1 MIGHATGVTGE
12 VTDEA
17 RPLARH
23 ERAIFLVLLAA
34 NLVPI
39 WAFRY
44 FPGQDTPNH
53 LYTVEVARSLLTGAA
68 EPALS
73 RTFELVLGVKS
84 NVLFH
89 ALMLGLGR
97 LGVSL
102 EVAHRLVLSGYAL
115 ALPLAG
121 LACLRAAGGE
131 TALALLLLPLVWS
144 WFALQGLYNYVLSL
158 PPALVWLAV
167 IARYGGRPSWRAAGA
182 LALAAVLVYLAHAGT
197 FVAMLFVTAVRVLLP
212 DDGIW
217 LPSRRR
223 LAGARRLA
231 LALAPALGIAG
242 VAFLRAAAALPTP
255 PEATVSS
262 WETYGLL
269 EAAGAFVVEL
279 AMRFHVSDL
288 LWLAPPAGALIALPL
303 LSVRRR
309 AAGFAS
315 RWPLWAA
322 AGLTGLYF
330 VLPHIVW
337 GSDASP
343 RLRPLVLFCLAAYA
357 GVRLSRRARR
367 RVAALALVCGLG
379 GTVALAADC
388 ARFGREL
395 DDFVSGSARVPPG
408 SRLYPLVF
416 EPRGDSL
423 LVRPLL
429 HAWGYYGISRHV
441 VTPFA
446 FAWHATRFPLRY
458 RELPLHVPGS
468 LLPSDGED
476 APYALEQGRLCS
488 AVRRFAASLSCA
500 EVRRDAEARWASLGQ
515 AYDVVLTWSAPADF
529 SALLAARGY
538 RLLHAQGRLALY
550 EPPPG
555 GLPGAPP

>member
-1 MIGHATGVTGE
+1 MIRGAIDETG
-12 VTDEA
+12 EA
-17 RPLARH
+17 RPLARA
-23 ERAIFLVLLAA
+23 EQAIFVVLLLG

-53 LYTVEVARSLLTGAA
+53 LYTVEVARSLLAGSA
-68 EPALS
+68 EPAVAK
-73 RTFELVLGVKS
+73 TFELALGAKS

-102 EVAHRLVLSGYAL
+102 YTAHRLVLSGYAL

-121 LACLRAAGGE
+121 LGCVRAAGGE
-131 TALALLLLPLVWS
+131 TSLALLLLPLVWS

-158 PPALVWLAV
+158 PPALVWLGIV
-167 IARYGGRPSWRAAGA
+167 ARDGGRPSRRATVG

-197 FVAMLFVTAVRVLLP
+197 FVAMLFVTAVRVIYA

-217 LPSRRR
+217 LPLRRR
-223 LAGARRLA
+223 LAGARGLA
-231 LALAPALGIAG
+231 LALAPALGLAG
-242 VAFLRAAAALPTP
+242 LAFLRTAAALPTP
-255 PEATVSS
+255 PEATVSA
-262 WETYGLL
+262 WETYGPL

-288 LWLAPPAGALIALPL
+288 LWLAPPAAALVAIPVVSAARRWS
-303 LSVRRR
+303 SV
-309 AAGFAS
+309 FAP
-315 RWPLWAA
+315 RWPLSAA
-322 AGLTGLYF
+322 AGLTALYF

-357 GVRLSRRARR
+357 GVRLTRRARR

-379 GTVALAADC
+379 GTAALAADC

-395 DDFVSGSARVPPG
+395 EDFASGAAYVRPG

-416 EPRGDSL
+416 DPRGDSL
-423 LVRPLL
+423 LVRPFL
-429 HAWGYYGISRHV
+429 HAWGYYGVARHA

-458 RELPLHVPGS
+458 RALPLHVAGS

-476 APYALEQGRLCS
+476 APYALEQGRLCR
-488 AVRRFAASLSCA
+488 AARRFAASLSCA
-500 EVRRDAEARWASLGQ
+500 EVRQAAETRWASLGQ
-515 AYDVVLTWSAPADF
+515 AYDAVLTWAAPDDF

-538 RLLHAQGRLALY
+538 RLVHAQGRLALY
-550 EPPPG
+550 EPPA
-555 GLPGAPP
+555 GAPP